1 SQPVRPGPCAAKP
14 PARVGP
20 SFRRRRRGE
29 GPHSLTGMAFDDAV
43 KQKVKDAFKS
53 WDSNGDGIISKNEM
67 KAVLLKLLNKHT
79 STVTEAPVSAAMG
92 GGSHPVPRAPPAPHV
107 PRPIAHL
114 LSLSLFFPLPFILS
128 NWACWAQQGR
138 FTERSASMLYASR
151 VRSAVD
157 GLKSSPRDQGIM
169 LVRALNEALLHGVAV
184 RHAARHVA
192 AQLLR
197 NVVPQVFPLGHFRI
211 GASFP

>member
-79 STVTEAPVSAAMG
+79 STVTEEDLDSFM
-92 GGSHPVPRAPPAPHV
+92 
-107 PRPIAHL
+107 
-114 LSLSLFFPLPFILS
+114 
-128 NWACWAQQGR
+128 
-138 FTERSASMLYASR
+138 
-151 VRSAVD
+151 
-157 GLKSSPRDQGIM
+157 K
-169 LVRALNEALLHGVAV
+169 EAD
-184 RHAARHVA
+184 
-192 AQLLR
+192 R
-197 NVVPQVFPLGHFRI
+197 NDNG
-211 GASFP
+211 

>member
-79 STVTEAPVSAAMG
+79 STVTEGKPLIKLLLLLVVCVDPV
-92 GGSHPVPRAPPAPHV
+92 
-107 PRPIAHL
+107 
-114 LSLSLFFPLPFILS
+114 ILV
-128 NWACWAQQGR
+128 CWPSWEDLDS
-138 FTERSASMLYASR
+138 FM
-151 VRSAVD
+151 
-157 GLKSSPRDQGIM
+157 K
-169 LVRALNEALLHGVAV
+169 EAD
-184 RHAARHVA
+184 
-192 AQLLR
+192 R
-197 NVVPQVFPLGHFRI
+197 NDNG
-211 GASFP
+211 